1 MNINSQ
7 VSSLPLATVVNPPTD
22 NLRRENN
29 LREVIAPTAAASQSA
44 AEKGV
49 ASDKDKARNNA
60 QPNEQYNFSALRK
73 QSDLNQTTIN
83 ENAQDSS
90 GEGKQEQREQQDS
103 AQIQSEQDNKDTNNE
118 TNKATAPTNEQ
129 SLPPEILQQISELKK
144 RDQEVRAHETAH
156 AAVGGNTTGA
166 PSFTYEQGPDG
177 RRYAVS
183 GEVSVD
189 LSPVA
194 GDPQATIAKMQKVHA
209 AALAP
214 ANPSAQ
220 DKQVASAA
228 IKTIASAQTE
238 LLKGESASNTVN
250 QPRKKDVFKGDSS
263 EAQVIQPNEKGQ
275 STEKPVDSEQDF
287 DRIINKTL
295 KAQEQIAPTRS
306 VEIDQRALR
315 IENYYSKITQA
326 YHSPSTPNLQL
337 TA

>member
-7 VSSLPLATVVNPPTD
+7 VSSLPLATVVNPSTD

-73 QSDLNQTTIN
+73 QSELNQTTIN

-90 GEGKQEQREQQDS
+90 GEGKQEQREQKDS
-103 AQIQSEQDNKDTNNE
+103 AQIQSEQDKKDNNRE
-118 TNKATAPTNEQ
+118 NATAPTNEQ
-129 SLPPEILQQISELKK
+129 SLPPEIQQQISELKK

-194 GDPQATIAKMQKVHA
+194 GDPHATIAKMQKIHA

-238 LLKGESASNTVN
+238 LLQGESANNTVN

-263 EAQVIQPNEKGQ
+263 EAKVTQPNEQGQ
-275 STEKPVDSEQDF
+275 STEKQVDSEQDF

>member
-1 MNINSQ
+1 MNITPQ

-29 LREVIAPTAAASQSA
+29 LREMVTPTAAASQSA

-49 ASDKDKARNNA
+49 ASDKDKARNNT
-60 QPNEQYNFSALRK
+60 QPNDQYDFSALRK
-73 QSDLNQTTIN
+73 QSELNQTTIN
-83 ENAQDSS
+83 DNAQDSS
-90 GEGKQEQREQQDS
+90 DEGRQGQADQQENGQMQPEDNADS
-103 AQIQSEQDNKDTNNE
+103 ANSTSDRQ
-118 TNKATAPTNEQ
+118 NEQ
-129 SLPPEILQQISELKK
+129 SLPPEVQQQIAELKK
-144 RDQEVRAHETAH
+144 RDQEVKAHEAAH
-156 AAVGGNTTGA
+156 AAVGGSATGA

-194 GDPQATIAKMQKVHA
+194 GDPHATIAKMQKVHA

-214 ANPSAQ
+214 VNPSPQ

-238 LLKGESASNTVN
+238 LLRGEPSDNSAA
-250 QPRKKDVFKGDSS
+250 QRRKKDVFKGS
-263 EAQVIQPNEKGQ
+263 ETEGTQSETIANREKLN
-275 STEKPVDSEQDF
+275 SDQDF
-287 DRIINKTL
+287 DSFITDTL
-295 KAQEQIAPTRS
+295 KAQEEIAPSRS
-306 VEIDQRALR
+306 EAVIQRALR
-315 IENYYSKITQA
+315 VESYYSKISQA
-326 YHSPSTPNLQL
+326 YNPPASSQLQL